1 MVSTPIEDS
10 QRTFWGVA
18 VCYTRKLHETSR
30 EVSPCT
36 VDMDPASIIGLTAAI
51 QQILVAVYNVAD
63 GVRESKDE
71 INQLCSEL
79 LALKAALDHV
89 QMNLSLSSG
98 DRIGGS
104 DIASSLLTS
113 PNLSTFEFK
122 EMIASAETIVKE
134 LLTRLDKKSNALK
147 ASLQRLKWPFIK
159 DDVKRYVERLH
170 RLTSWFVLATTS
182 DNM

>member
-1 MVSTPIEDS
+1 
-10 QRTFWGVA
+10 
-18 VCYTRKLHETSR
+18 
-30 EVSPCT
+30 
-36 VDMDPASIIGLTAAI
+36 MDPVSIIGLTAAI
-51 QQILVAVYNVAD
+51 QQILAAVYGFAD

-89 QMNLSLSSG
+89 QMNFSLNSS
-98 DRIGGS
+98 DSTEGS
-104 DIASSLLTS
+104 GMPSSPYAS

-122 EMIASAETIVKE
+122 EMIISAETIVKE
-134 LLTRLDKKSNALK
+134 LLTRLDKKPNALK

>member
-1 MVSTPIEDS
+1 
-10 QRTFWGVA
+10 
-18 VCYTRKLHETSR
+18 
-30 EVSPCT
+30 
-36 VDMDPASIIGLTAAI
+36 MDPVSIIGLTAAI

-89 QMNLSLSSG
+89 QMNLSLISS
-98 DRIGGS
+98 DNSEGS
-104 DIASSLLTS
+104 GVPSSSLVS

-122 EMIASAETIVKE
+122 EMIASSETIVKE
-134 LLTRLDKKSNALK
+134 VLTRLGKKPNALK

-182 DNM
+182 DNL

>member
-1 MVSTPIEDS
+1 
-10 QRTFWGVA
+10 
-18 VCYTRKLHETSR
+18 
-30 EVSPCT
+30 
-36 VDMDPASIIGLTAAI
+36 MDPISIIGLTAAI

-89 QMNLSLSSG
+89 QMNLSLVSSNKTEG
-98 DRIGGS
+98 PAMPS
-104 DIASSLLTS
+104 SSLVS

-122 EMIASAETIVKE
+122 EMIASAEKIVKE
-134 LLTRLDKKSNALK
+134 LLARLDKKSNALK

>member
-1 MVSTPIEDS
+1 
-10 QRTFWGVA
+10 
-18 VCYTRKLHETSR
+18 
-30 EVSPCT
+30 
-36 VDMDPASIIGLTAAI
+36 MDPVSIIGLTAAI

-63 GVRESKDE
+63 GVREAKDE

-89 QMNLSLSSG
+89 QMNLSLGSG
-98 DRIGGS
+98 EKTEGS
-104 DIASSLLTS
+104 GMPSSSLVS

-134 LLTRLDKKSNALK
+134 LLNRLDKKSNAFK

-182 DNM
+182 DNL

>member
-1 MVSTPIEDS
+1 
-10 QRTFWGVA
+10 
-18 VCYTRKLHETSR
+18 
-30 EVSPCT
+30 
-36 VDMDPASIIGLTAAI
+36 MDPVSIIGLTAAI

-63 GVRESKDE
+63 GIRESKDE

-89 QMNLSLSSG
+89 QINLSLISS
-98 DRIGGS
+98 DNTEGS
-104 DIASSLLTS
+104 GVPSSSLVS

-134 LLTRLDKKSNALK
+134 LLTRLDKKSNAVK
-147 ASLQRLKWPFIK
+147 ASLQRLRWPFIK

>member
-1 MVSTPIEDS
+1 
-10 QRTFWGVA
+10 
-18 VCYTRKLHETSR
+18 
-30 EVSPCT
+30 
-36 VDMDPASIIGLTAAI
+36 MDPVSIIGLTAAI

-89 QMNLSLSSG
+89 QMNLSLISS
-98 DRIGGS
+98 DNSEGS
-104 DIASSLLTS
+104 GMPSSVLTS
-113 PNLSTFEFK
+113 PNLSSSEFK
-122 EMIASAETIVKE
+122 EMIASAEKIVKE
-134 LLTRLDKKSNALK
+134 LLTPLGKNPNGLK

>member
-1 MVSTPIEDS
+1 
-10 QRTFWGVA
+10 
-18 VCYTRKLHETSR
+18 
-30 EVSPCT
+30 
-36 VDMDPASIIGLTAAI
+36 MDPVSIIGLTAAI

-71 INQLCSEL
+71 TNQLCSEL

-89 QMNLSLSSG
+89 QMNLSLISS
-98 DRIGGS
+98 DNSEGS
-104 DIASSLLTS
+104 GVPSSSLVS

-122 EMIASAETIVKE
+122 EMIASSETIVKE
-134 LLTRLDKKSNALK
+134 VLTRLGKKPNALK

-182 DNM
+182 DNL